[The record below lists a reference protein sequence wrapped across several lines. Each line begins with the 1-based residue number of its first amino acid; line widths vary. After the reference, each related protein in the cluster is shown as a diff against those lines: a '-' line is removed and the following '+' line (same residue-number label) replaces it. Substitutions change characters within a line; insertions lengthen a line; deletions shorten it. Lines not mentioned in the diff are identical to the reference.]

1 MERFIQII
9 NDQNTMNNQNVN
21 VDLLELLINNID
33 DSIQIIRENISEEN
47 QNKLPSKEFI
57 ESLVEIENDKE
68 NLSCSIC
75 LEEFKIGEKCIK
87 LPCKDHPH
95 YFHKGNDN
103 CPGIMKWFEKSNT
116 CPVCRTEFPCEDN
129 SIIEA
134 DEEINIETSEN
145 LEETN
150 EETNNE
156 TNNETNEETNNETNE
171 EIQQIDEEGN
181 LETISEQQLINHI
194 NRIAFVRFINMS
206 RENVIR
212 DIEQRELDAAIQ
224 ASLEEQ

>member
-1 MERFIQII
+1 M
-9 NDQNTMNNQNVN
+9 
-21 VDLLELLINNID
+21 
-33 DSIQIIRENISEEN
+33 RENIPQEN

-95 YFHKGNDN
+95 YFHKGNEK

-116 CPVCRTEFPCEDN
+116 CPVCRTEFPCEN
-129 SIIEA
+129 NPIIEA
-134 DEEINIETSEN
+134 DEEINTETSGQN

-150 EETNNE
+150 DEREDE
-156 TNNETNEETNNETNE
+156 G
-171 EIQQIDEEGN
+171 EIQQIDEQGN

-194 NRIAFVRFINMS
+194 NIFYYDLN
-206 RENVIR
+206 
-212 DIEQRELDAAIQ
+212 
-224 ASLEEQ
+224 

>member
-1 MERFIQII
+1 MDRFIQII

-33 DSIQIIRENISEEN
+33 DSIQIIRENIPEEN

-129 SIIEA
+129 QIIEINEENV
-134 DEEINIETSEN
+134 DENTE
-145 LEETN
+145 EETN
-150 EETNNE
+150 DETAEENNG
-156 TNNETNEETNNETNE
+156 
-171 EIQQIDEEGN
+171 EIQQIDNQGN

-194 NRIAFVRFINMS
+194 NRLAFVRFINMS

>member
-1 MERFIQII
+1 MDRFIQII

-33 DSIQIIRENISEEN
+33 DSIQIIRENIPEEN

-129 SIIEA
+129 QIIEA
-134 DEEINIETSEN
+134 DEENVDEEN
-145 LEETN
+145 SDEREG
-150 EETNNE
+150 
-156 TNNETNEETNNETNE
+156 
-171 EIQQIDEEGN
+171 EIQQIDNQGN

>member
-33 DSIQIIRENISEEN
+33 DSIQIIRENIPEEN

-116 CPVCRTEFPCEDN
+116 CPVCRTEFPCEN
-129 SIIEA
+129 NTIIEA
-134 DEEINIETSEN
+134 DEEINIETSEQN
-145 LEETN
+145 LEETADEN
-150 EETNNE
+150 NETAEETND
-156 TNNETNEETNNETNE
+156 
-171 EIQQIDEEGN
+171 EIQQIDNQGN